1 MHNCVY
7 LSLVFA
13 TLLQCINFEV
23 SHILSLAGNKE
34 GQGGGKRQRKEGGRE
49 EGKRKKKNRKK
60 EKRKRRWGREK
71 EGKWK

>member
-1 MHNCVY
+1 M
-7 LSLVFA
+7 FA

>member
-23 SHILSLAGNKE
+23 SHILSLAGNK